1 VPAPPN
7 WNLIYLSTQVWD
19 SCEITRS
26 FCSVQMP
33 LTTERPILLR
43 ILLIASLLLN
53 SPATFA
59 LAALSPPGRNNR
71 LTSGV
76 RTTAQIP
83 KKSPLA
89 FVDAMAPWSKKKG
102 DAAAASTAADSS
114 ALRELKET
122 VKAQSAE
129 IAKLKSEL
137 LSKKGDAG
145 EGKKKGTGT
154 APAHGA
160 HGGGG
165 TDIEEEIDMYLDRP
179 FFSLARHRVGWLT
192 VFLASLSLTA
202 VIMTGF
208 EHTLSRQIELAYFVP
223 LLAGHGGNTGGQ
235 TVGTVLAA
243 LSAGAITE
251 KDAPKVILKESLSG
265 LSMGAMLG
273 LGVGIVAYYFMGIS
287 SHVSTVI
294 ALTIPPLSAIASTLA
309 SGLPF
314 LCIFLGLDP
323 TVIAA
328 PAMTSFVDV
337 TGLLCYFLIA
347 NQIFHLWG
355 LEL

>member
-1 VPAPPN
+1 
-7 WNLIYLSTQVWD
+7 
-19 SCEITRS
+19 
-26 FCSVQMP
+26 MP
-33 LTTERPILLR
+33 LTTTERPILLR
-43 ILLIASLLLN
+43 VLLISSLLLN
-53 SPATFA
+53 SPSTFA
-59 LAALSPPGRNNR
+59 LAALSPSVHHNNR
-71 LTSGV
+71 ITSGTSSV
-76 RTTAQIP
+76 HAATQIP
-83 KKSPLA
+83 KKSLA
-89 FVDAMAPWSKKKG
+89 FVDAMAPWSKKTG
-102 DAAAASTAADSS
+102 DTGAAGTAAADSS

-122 VKAQSAE
+122 VKSQSAE
-129 IAKLKSEL
+129 IAKLKLE
-137 LSKKGDAG
+137 LSKKAEAEKGGGSGAAG
-145 EGKKKGTGT
+145 
-154 APAHGA
+154 AHGA
-160 HGGGG
+160 HGGGSSE
-165 TDIEEEIDMYLDRP
+165 IEEEIDMYLERP

-192 VFLASLSLTA
+192 IFLASLSLTA
-202 VIMTGF
+202 IIMTGF

-251 KDAPKVILKESLSG
+251 KDAPKVIMKESLSG

-273 LGVGIVAYYFMGIS
+273 LGVGVVAYYFMGIS

-294 ALTIPPLSAIASTLA
+294 MLTIPPLSAIASTLA

>member
-1 VPAPPN
+1 
-7 WNLIYLSTQVWD
+7 
-19 SCEITRS
+19 
-26 FCSVQMP
+26 MP
-33 LTTERPILLR
+33 LTQKERPLQLVRTRNLLTC
-43 ILLIASLLLN
+43 SLALF
-53 SPATFA
+53 SPATLA
-59 LAALSPPGRNNR
+59 LAALTPNNPHKQQAGIYSR
-71 LTSGV
+71 STNG
-76 RTTAQIP
+76 IP
-83 KKSPLA
+83 KPPQA
-89 FVDAMAPWSKKKG
+89 FAKTMAPWGKKKAG
-102 DAAAASTAADSS
+102 DSASAAAAESS

-122 VKAQSAE
+122 VKSQSAE
-129 IAKLKSEL
+129 IERLKLE
-137 LSKKGDAG
+137 LSKKVEATD
-145 EGKKKGTGT
+145 KKSGGG
-154 APAHGA
+154 AAVSHGA

-165 TDIEEEIDMYLDRP
+165 TEIEEEIHSYLDRP

-202 VIMTGF
+202 IIMNGF

-243 LSAGAITE
+243 MSAGAITE
-251 KDAPKVILKESLSG
+251 KDAMKVIAKESLSG
-265 LSMGAMLG
+265 LTMGAMLG
-273 LGVGIVAYYFMGIS
+273 LGVGAVAYYVMGIS

-294 ALTIPPLSAIASTLA
+294 MLTIPPLSAIASSLA

-314 LCIFLGLDP
+314 LCVFFGLDP

-347 NQIFHLWG
+347 NQIFALWG

>member
-1 VPAPPN
+1 
-7 WNLIYLSTQVWD
+7 
-19 SCEITRS
+19 
-26 FCSVQMP
+26 MP
-33 LTTERPILLR
+33 LTQKERPLQLVRTRNLLTC
-43 ILLIASLLLN
+43 SLVLF
-53 SPATFA
+53 SPATLA
-59 LAALSPPGRNNR
+59 LAALSPNNNSHKHQAGIYPR
-71 LTSGV
+71 PTNG
-76 RTTAQIP
+76 IP
-83 KKSPLA
+83 KPPQA
-89 FVDAMAPWSKKKG
+89 FAKTMAPWGKKT
-102 DAAAASTAADSS
+102 AAAADSS

-122 VKAQSAE
+122 VKSQSAE
-129 IAKLKSEL
+129 IERLKLELAKKAEATAKKSGGGAAV
-137 LSKKGDAG
+137 S
-145 EGKKKGTGT
+145 
-154 APAHGA
+154 HGA

-165 TDIEEEIDMYLDRP
+165 TEIEEEIHSYLDRP

-192 VFLASLSLTA
+192 LFLASLSLTA
-202 VIMTGF
+202 VIMNGF

-251 KDAPKVILKESLSG
+251 KDAMKVIAKESLSG

-273 LGVGIVAYYFMGIS
+273 LAVGVVAYYVMGIS

-294 ALTIPPLSAIASTLA
+294 MLTIPPLSAIASSLA

-314 LCIFLGLDP
+314 LCVYLGLDP

-328 PAMTSFVDV
+328 PAMTSFVDIA
-337 TGLLCYFLIA
+337 GLLCYFLIA

>member
-1 VPAPPN
+1 
-7 WNLIYLSTQVWD
+7 
-19 SCEITRS
+19 
-26 FCSVQMP
+26 MP
-33 LTTERPILLR
+33 LTQKERPLQLVRTRNLLTC
-43 ILLIASLLLN
+43 SLVLF
-53 SPATFA
+53 SPATLA
-59 LAALSPPGRNNR
+59 LAALSPNNNSHKHQAGIHPR
-71 LTSGV
+71 PTNG
-76 RTTAQIP
+76 IP
-83 KKSPLA
+83 KPPQA
-89 FVDAMAPWSKKKG
+89 FAKTMAPWGKKT
-102 DAAAASTAADSS
+102 AAAADSS

-122 VKAQSAE
+122 VKSQSAE
-129 IAKLKSEL
+129 IERLKLELAKKAEATAKKSGGGAAV
-137 LSKKGDAG
+137 S
-145 EGKKKGTGT
+145 
-154 APAHGA
+154 HGA

-165 TDIEEEIDMYLDRP
+165 TEIEEEIHSYLDRP

-192 VFLASLSLTA
+192 LFLASLSMTA
-202 VIMTGF
+202 VIMNGF

-251 KDAPKVILKESLSG
+251 KDAMKVIAKESLSG

-273 LGVGIVAYYFMGIS
+273 LAVGVVAYYVMGIS

-294 ALTIPPLSAIASTLA
+294 MLTIPPLSAIASSLA

-314 LCIFLGLDP
+314 LCVFLGLDP

-328 PAMTSFVDV
+328 PAMTSFVDIA
-337 TGLLCYFLIA
+337 GLLCYFLIA